1 MHILL
6 TVLPEF
12 STKSAVVKYSFDS
25 TQIEGTFAAS
35 ALHQKFKY
43 DHILAICTREAREP
57 KPNLSESAVD
67 VLKREVAGTSVSVAP
82 VEAESDLTSFLDVS
96 SKALDQLVQGNKQ
109 VRISVDFSNGLR
121 QFAVMN
127 YGLAAYYCELHELTF
142 SGIYS
147 LTMTRDGSPGQVH
160 DLSQFVDLQKWL
172 FAVQRFKKEDLSE
185 LLRLVQPLGD
195 ENLYRDLEN
204 IEKAFRFGLPL
215 ELGASARKYLKYK
228 RKTLY
233 KPFQSLPQGEV
244 LLNEVVRQM
253 KSFALGE
260 EQPFLDKKAVVLDQF
275 ELLRQRD
282 LIDKNFESGHA
293 ALAMAQM
300 REWLISYIAHEQGVV
315 DWLNKDSR
323 KMIEMKLVRIR
334 HFFDDKELKKM
345 LTPGIKEL
353 ADFWNKISDVRNA
366 YAHCGMRPEDVSG
379 NEFDDKVKKVKVRW
393 NQFKEPA
400 TLKYLLD
407 TEKVGLSY
415 PCKNLAITVIGERI
429 GLPYQFLKSAPVDFH
444 CLFLVSQETRE
455 LAQQLACKLDLS
467 EDRYHIEKLDDPY
480 GGQNIK
486 ASTENLCKSLRTLLA
501 NSENIHVN
509 LTGGTTFM
517 IYCAEELAK
526 LGQNTSSVSRYM
538 VVDRRKREDQLL
550 EPWAEGPEVVKL

>member
-12 STKSAVVKYSFDS
+12 STESAVVKYSFGS

-35 ALHQKFKY
+35 ALHQKFKF

-82 VEAESDLTSFLDVS
+82 VEADSDLTSFLDVS
-96 SKALDQLVQGNKQ
+96 SKALDQIVQGNKQ
-109 VRISVDFSNGLR
+109 VQISVDFTNGPR
-121 QFAVMN
+121 QFAVMV
-127 YGLAAYYCELHELTF
+127 YGLAAFYCELHELTF
-142 SGIYS
+142 SGIYH
-147 LTMTRDGSPGQVH
+147 LTMNRNGPPGPVH
-160 DLSQFVDLQKWL
+160 DLSQFVKLQEWL
-172 FAVQRFKKEDLSE
+172 FAVQRFKKADLSE
-185 LLRLVQPLGD
+185 LLKLVQPLGD
-195 ENLYRDLEN
+195 ANLYRDMQN

-228 RKTLY
+228 TKTLY
-233 KPFQSLPQGEV
+233 KPFQSLPQGAV
-244 LLNEVVRQM
+244 LLNEIAIQM
-253 KSFALGE
+253 NSFALGE

-293 ALAMAQM
+293 ALALAQM
-300 REWLISYIAHEQGVV
+300 REWLISYIAREQGVV

-334 HFFDDKELKKM
+334 YFFDDKELKKM

-366 YAHCGMRPEDVSG
+366 YAHCGMRPQDVSG
-379 NEFDDKVKKVKVRW
+379 TEFDNKVKEVKVRW
-393 NQFKEPA
+393 DQFKEPA
-400 TLKYLLD
+400 ILKNLLD
-407 TEKVGLSY
+407 TEKVGLNYSHSS
-415 PCKNLAITVIGERI
+415 LAITVIGERV
-429 GLPYQFLKSAPVDFH
+429 GLPYHFLKSAPVDSY
-444 CLFLVSQETRE
+444 CLFLVSRETNE
-455 LAQQLACKLDLS
+455 MAKQLACRLGLS
-467 EDRYHIEKLDDPY
+467 EDRYQIECFDDPY

-486 ASTENLCKSLRTLLA
+486 TSTDNLCKSLKALLA

-517 IYCAEELAK
+517 IYCAEELGK
-526 LGQNTSSVSRYM
+526 MGQNTSTVSRYM
-538 VVDRRKREDQLL
+538 VVDRRGREIQLQ
-550 EPWAEGPEVVKL
+550 EPWADGPEVVAL